1 MYQLSE
7 RTLGDWLEHWAQ
19 VSPDREYIVY
29 SDRDLRFTW
38 KQFNERVDDMAR
50 GLIAIGVTKGTHVG
64 LWAQN
69 VPDWLTFLYACAKI
83 GAVCITVNTN
93 YKQNELEYLCKD
105 SDMHTL
111 CLTDG
116 TWDSNYVDMTYT
128 MLPELRECQRGHLES
143 KRFPKLKNVV
153 YIGQEKYRGMYNTA
167 EILLLGENTDDDEFL
182 RLRKSVNCHDV
193 VNMQYTSGTTGF
205 PKGVMLT
212 HYNIANDGFL
222 TGEHMKFTQD
232 DKLCVCVPLFH
243 CFGVVLA
250 TMNCLT
256 HGCTEVVVERFDPLV
271 TLASVHK
278 ERCTA
283 LYGVPTMFIAELN
296 HPMFDMFDLS
306 CLRTGIMAGSLC
318 PIELMRKVE
327 EKMYL
332 HVTSVYGL
340 TESSPGMSQT
350 RIDDPDEVRY
360 TTVGRDYEFVDVK
373 VLDPET
379 GKEVPAGTQ
388 GEMCCKGFNVMKG
401 YYKNPQATAEV
412 IDGNGYLHS
421 GDLGVMDENGNYRIT
436 GRIKDMIIRG
446 GENIYP
452 REIEEFLYHLPG
464 VRDVQVAGVPSKKYG
479 EEVGAF
485 IILDEGARLTE
496 EEVRDWCRG
505 KIARYKI
512 PKYVF
517 FVKEYPL
524 TGSGKIQKFKLREL
538 SLKLCEEQGIEV
550 V

>member
-1 MYQLSE
+1 
-7 RTLGDWLEHWAQ
+7 
-19 VSPDREYIVY
+19 
-29 SDRDLRFTW
+29 
-38 KQFNERVDDMAR
+38 
-50 GLIAIGVTKGTHVG
+50 
-64 LWAQN
+64 
-69 VPDWLTFLYACAKI
+69 
-83 GAVCITVNTN
+83 
-93 YKQNELEYLCKD
+93 
-105 SDMHTL
+105 
-111 CLTDG
+111 
-116 TWDSNYVDMTYT
+116 
-128 MLPELRECQRGHLES
+128 
-143 KRFPKLKNVV
+143 
-153 YIGQEKYRGMYNTA
+153 
-167 EILLLGENTDDDEFL
+167 
-182 RLRKSVNCHDV
+182 
-193 VNMQYTSGTTGF
+193 
-205 PKGVMLT
+205 
-212 HYNIANDGFL
+212 
-222 TGEHMKFTQD
+222 
-232 DKLCVCVPLFH
+232 
-243 CFGVVLA
+243 
-250 TMNCLT
+250 
-256 HGCTEVVVERFDPLV
+256 
-271 TLASVHK
+271 
-278 ERCTA
+278 
-283 LYGVPTMFIAELN
+283 
-296 HPMFDMFDLS
+296 
-306 CLRTGIMAGSLC
+306 
-318 PIELMRKVE
+318 MRKVE

-379 GKEVPAGTQ
+379 NKEVPVGVQ

-401 YYKNPQATAEV
+401 YYKNPEATAEV
-412 IDGNGYLHS
+412 IDENGYLHS

-485 IILDEGARLTE
+485 IILDEGAKLTE

-538 SLKLCEEQGIEV
+538 SLKLCAEQGIEV
-550 V
+550 I